1 MTVPKDLEFTKQ
13 LILDNLNSEI
23 KILASLQD
31 QSPLISLKNVGK
43 GKVIL
48 FHVTSN
54 NEWSNLP
61 LSSLFQDLISKL
73 LLISRA
79 EKDFSLKEMKIK
91 YIITSS
97 GELANPEKNYY
108 LNYDTNE
115 KILPSATQPIGI
127 YENNNLSIALNLSGN
142 LKTESFYN
150 KINEKI
156 KIKKKL

>member
-1 MTVPKDLEFTKQ
+1 M
-13 LILDNLNSEI
+13 ILDSLNSEI

-31 QSPLISLKNVGK
+31 QSPLISMKNVGK

-79 EKDFSLKEMKIK
+79 EKDFSLKK
-91 YIITSS
+91 
-97 GELANPEKNYY
+97 
-108 LNYDTNE
+108 
-115 KILPSATQPIGI
+115 
-127 YENNNLSIALNLSGN
+127 
-142 LKTESFYN
+142 
-150 KINEKI
+150 
-156 KIKKKL
+156 

>member
-1 MTVPKDLEFTKQ
+1 M
-13 LILDNLNSEI
+13 
-23 KILASLQD
+23 
-31 QSPLISLKNVGK
+31 
-43 GKVIL
+43 
-48 FHVTSN
+48 TSN

-79 EKDFSLKEMKIK
+79 EEDFSLKEMRIK
-91 YIITSS
+91 YKITSS

-108 LNYDTNE
+108 LNYDKNE

-150 KINEKI
+150 KINEK
-156 KIKKKL
+156 